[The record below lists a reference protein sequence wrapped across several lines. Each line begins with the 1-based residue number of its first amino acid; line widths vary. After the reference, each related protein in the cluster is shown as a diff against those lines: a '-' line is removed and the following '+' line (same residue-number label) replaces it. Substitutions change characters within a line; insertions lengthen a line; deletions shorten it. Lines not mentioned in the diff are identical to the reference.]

1 MKVSIE
7 LSTEYRIPYAV
18 IYADKMTDEIQKIM
32 ESISRQE
39 TPITALQN
47 EDNLVVLQPEEIY
60 MVCVEAGDTI
70 LFGKCSK
77 YRSRKRLYE
86 LEKQLGKQFM
96 QKSMLVNLSYL
107 ESIEAGFNGTLLLKL
122 KNGCK
127 DYVSRKYLPEFKKY
141 LGL

>member
-7 LSTEYRIPYAV
+7 LSPEYRIPYAV
-18 IYADKMTDEIQKIM
+18 IYADKITDEIQKIM
-32 ESISRQE
+32 ESFSRQE

-60 MVCVEAGDTI
+60 MVRVEAGDTI

-86 LEKQLGKQFM
+86 LEKQ
-96 QKSMLVNLSYL
+96 SSL
-107 ESIEAGFNGTLLLKL
+107 EISLCRFRNPRWSIFPIWKALKRDL
-122 KNGCK
+122 ME
-127 DYVSRKYLPEFKKY
+127 RFF
-141 LGL
+141 